1 MAWSTAN
8 DRAGTGVPGV
18 VYDTILNNAIGAL
31 MNFTDPIYGEGVF
44 IWLPGVASTVAG
56 DVVEYTTG
64 NGVANPTGSTTRW
77 AGTANSGKPLAI
89 ATAAIVASMWG
100 WYQISGQAVVNISGT
115 VAAADKAYWQATGVV
130 FSTLTAGK
138 QVNGMV
144 AVSAN
149 AVPAAG
155 KATYQIQFPV
165 AQGNIT

>member
-1 MAWSTAN
+1 MAWSTTT

-18 VYDTILNNAIGAL
+18 IYDTQLVPIGTI
-31 MNFTDPIYGEGVF
+31 NRFNDPLYGEGEF
-44 IWLPGVASTVAG
+44 IFLPGVAALAAG
-56 DVVEYTTG
+56 DVVEYTTTA
-64 NGVANPTGSTTRW
+64 GVANPTGSVTRW

-89 ATAAIVASMWG
+89 STTANILTTNWA
-100 WYQISGQAVVNISGT
+100 WYQLSGAAVVNISGA
-115 VAAADKAYWQATGVV
+115 VAAADRAFWQATGVV

-149 AVPAAG
+149 GVPAAG